1 MLLSGVDLSG
11 RPASRV
17 PGNSLVTIHSIAV
30 GNPPRFRVQDT
41 GGTMISIRAVV
52 RSGHP
57 VIRFSSC

>member
-1 MLLSGVDLSG
+1 MLAGVNLLG
-11 RPASRV
+11 GPAIQARSARFI
-17 PGNSLVTIHSIAV
+17 TIHSIAV